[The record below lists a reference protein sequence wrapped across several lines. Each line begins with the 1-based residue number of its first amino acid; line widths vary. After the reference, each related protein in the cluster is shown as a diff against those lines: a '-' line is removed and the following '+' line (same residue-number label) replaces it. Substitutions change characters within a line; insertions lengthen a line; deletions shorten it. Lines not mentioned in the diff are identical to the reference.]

1 MSTIDLIKSRRSI
14 RSYTDEAVP
23 EELLNKVLEAGT
35 YAASGMGR
43 QSAIILAVT
52 DRETRDML
60 SKLNAAVMNSDS
72 DPFYG
77 APYVFAVLADKNVRT
92 FLYDGSLVMGNM
104 MLAAEELG
112 LGTCWIHRAKEEF
125 ESEEGKA
132 LLQKLGVE
140 GDYEGIGNLI
150 IGWPKGEKPAAKE
163 RKGNYIYRV

>member
-1 MSTIDLIKSRRSI
+1 
-14 RSYTDEAVP
+14 
-23 EELLNKVLEAGT
+23 
-35 YAASGMGR
+35 
-43 QSAIILAVT
+43 
-52 DRETRDML
+52 
-60 SKLNAAVMNSDS
+60 
-72 DPFYG
+72 
-77 APYVFAVLADKNVRT
+77 
-92 FLYDGSLVMGNM
+92 M

-125 ESEEGKA
+125 EREEGKA

>member
-1 MSTIDLIKSRRSI
+1 MDIIEIIRNRRSV
-14 RSYTDEAVP
+14 RSYSSDPVP

-43 QSAIILAVT
+43 QPAVLIAVT

-60 SKLNAAVMNSDS
+60 AKINAAVMNSAN

-77 APYVFAVLADKNVRT
+77 APCVIAVLADRSSGT
-92 FLYDGSLVMGNM
+92 YLYDGSLVLGNM
-104 MLAAEELG
+104 MLEAESLG

-125 ESEEGKA
+125 ESEEGKE
-132 LLQKLGVE
+132 LLAKLGIE

-150 IGWPKGEKPAAKE
+150 VGWPAGEKPAAKP
-163 RKGNYIYRV
+163 RKEGFIFKV